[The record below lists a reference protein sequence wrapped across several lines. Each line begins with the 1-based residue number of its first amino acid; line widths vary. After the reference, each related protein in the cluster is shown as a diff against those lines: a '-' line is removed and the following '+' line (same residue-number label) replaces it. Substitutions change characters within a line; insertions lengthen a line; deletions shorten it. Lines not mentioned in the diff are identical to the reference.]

1 MLVARREERKIT
13 VRVVILIEQLIN
25 QELHDG
31 EITEC
36 GASFTV
42 PIFPLIDPP
51 VKSSMDFTS
60 NLLRH
65 VTCKEGP
72 KRKKRYFCYV

>member
-31 EITEC
+31 EVTEC

-51 VKSSMDFTS
+51 REVINGFYIKLIAACDM
-60 NLLRH
+60 
-65 VTCKEGP
+65 
-72 KRKKRYFCYV
+72 